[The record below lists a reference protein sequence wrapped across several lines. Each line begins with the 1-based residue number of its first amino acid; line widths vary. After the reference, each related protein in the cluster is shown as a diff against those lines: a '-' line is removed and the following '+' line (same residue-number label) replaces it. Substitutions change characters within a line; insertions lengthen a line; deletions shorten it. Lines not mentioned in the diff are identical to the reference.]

1 MSAVLKP
8 SPEAPLIRL
17 RDLHVKFESRDRTVH
32 AVNGVDLDLA
42 AGEVLCILG
51 ESGSGKSVTLRALM
65 KLLPKTAKVTG
76 EIQVAGRDVQAMNEG
91 QLADFRGG
99 DVA

>member
-1 MSAVLKP
+1 MSAALKP

-17 RDLHVKFESRDRTVH
+17 RDLHVTFESRDRTVP

-65 KLLPKTAKVTG
+65 
-76 EIQVAGRDVQAMNEG
+76 
-91 QLADFRGG
+91 
-99 DVA
+99 